1 MDTLVYKGETYK
13 RYSAKWCDDRN
24 LIVHEM
30 LQKELNN
37 EHTKTLDISEWD
49 IKSLIAEGDRY
60 KISATYDLAIKF
72 YEEACRKCS
81 RIDMSYILPRISSCY
96 RKAHQ
101 SSKAIALF
109 SFAKRKF
116 GANIMTE
123 ALLATAAAAYCD
135 LGEYEKAKKCC
146 DIAYMNH
153 YGMVS
158 NELRMVYKRIEK
170 ETRCIKE

>member
-1 MDTLVYKGETYK
+1 MDILEYKGNIYR

-37 EHTKTLDISEWD
+37 EYAKTLDISEWD
-49 IKSLIAEGDRY
+49 VRSLITEGDKY
-60 KISATYDLAIKF
+60 KASATYILAIRF
-72 YEEACRKCS
+72 YEEACKKCG
-81 RIDMSYILPRISSCY
+81 RTDITYILPRISSCY

-101 SSKAIALF
+101 PSKAIALF
-109 SFAKRKF
+109 SFAKQKF

-123 ALLATAAAAYCD
+123 PLLTTVAAAYCD

-146 DIAYMNH
+146 NIAYTNNA
-153 YGMVS
+153 GMVS

-170 ETRCIKE
+170 ETRGIKE